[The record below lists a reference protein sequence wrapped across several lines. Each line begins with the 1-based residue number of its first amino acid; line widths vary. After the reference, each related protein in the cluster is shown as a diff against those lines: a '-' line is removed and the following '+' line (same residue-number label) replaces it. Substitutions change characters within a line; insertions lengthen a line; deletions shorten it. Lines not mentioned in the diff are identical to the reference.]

1 MKVFQEKGVSG
12 AKDLENRPAFIQLM
26 EALHADGVKLVLV
39 EKLDRL
45 ARDLMVQE
53 SILRDLRNHG
63 FSLVSVMEPD
73 LCSDDPTR
81 KLMRQILGAFAE
93 YEKSLIVA
101 KLRGARQRTK
111 AKEGRCEGRKPF
123 GYYEGE
129 KAVLNRMKELR
140 KQGLAYDKI
149 ADALNTEGLKPRQGE
164 HWYAGVVQRIL
175 KAQAKNP

>member
-1 MKVFQEKGVSG
+1 
-12 AKDLENRPAFIQLM
+12 M

-53 SILRDLRNHG
+53 SILRDLRNDG

-101 KLRGARQRTK
+101 KLRGARQRTR
-111 AKEGRCEGRKPF
+111 AKEGRCEGRTGKTGIGIQP
-123 GYYEGE
+123 E
-129 KAVLNRMKELR
+129 NSTR
-140 KQGLAYDKI
+140 KRLS
-149 ADALNTEGLKPRQGE
+149 P
-164 HWYAGVVQRIL
+164 
-175 KAQAKNP
+175 